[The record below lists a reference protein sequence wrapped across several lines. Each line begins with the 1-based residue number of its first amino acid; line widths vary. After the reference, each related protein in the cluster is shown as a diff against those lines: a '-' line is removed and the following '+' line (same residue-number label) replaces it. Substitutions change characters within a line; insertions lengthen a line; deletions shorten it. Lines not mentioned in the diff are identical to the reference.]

1 MFRLIIFSIVLNVK
15 NSLQNLIDC
24 DQEIT
29 KTQLCKLGEVYPAPY
44 HIIQPIINIFDVSEI
59 NEDKKT
65 ISVYFRLN
73 LRWNDTYSKLKLAN
87 FDDFLDN
94 GWYDITGDKNTAASI
109 LTTANFIN
117 SQSSEHSFNI
127 FWHQEPHFKH
137 FSENVKETFYCDL
150 DFQLYP
156 FDKHECFL
164 KLYNI
169 FSALKFLKFT
179 PTEVYINSSSTNLT
193 GPPLLISTHRLPFEI
208 TVESIPTGITFN
220 GKWLYST
227 SGIVFNIR
235 RNDIGQLIGGFFGP
249 TAIFTLISLVSF
261 FIDPDVV
268 PGRMG
273 LLLTVFL
280 IITNSYNSI
289 KAPVDRGFS
298 FIEIWMIGIYYQI
311 LFAIIEY
318 AYLMAKN
325 RNKVMEMYP
334 NVEQDRIK
342 EQSKKLDQKAMIF
355 SLIYFI
361 LFQCT
366 YWSIVNSLE

>member
-1 MFRLIIFSIVLNVK
+1 MFRFIIFSIVLNVK

-29 KTQLCKLGEVYPAPY
+29 KTQFCKLGEVYPAPY

-73 LRWNDTYSKLKLAN
+73 LRWNDTHSKLKLAN
-87 FDDFLDN
+87 FDEFLEN
-94 GWYDITGDKNTAASI
+94 GWYDITGEKNTNGL

-127 FWHQEPHFKH
+127 FWHQEPHLKH

-193 GPPLLISTHRLPFEI
+193 GPPLLITTHRLPFEI
-208 TVESIPTGITFN
+208 TVESVPTGITFN

-227 SGIVFNIR
+227 SGIVFNIW

-342 EQSKKLDQKAMIF
+342 EQSKKLDQKAIIF